1 LVLWVTAILISIQ
14 LALGAAF
21 YRLTSDWLVGQ
32 LENTLV
38 ATATQVAVTLQGA
51 DFIDDNQ
58 VNVRFRDPDDV
69 VNAFLQG
76 QRFFIRVIDQREGL
90 VIETSEPYQVDIS
103 PQARNVNAGYET
115 LPLRDTA
122 IMMRVYTLPLEGY
135 PLALQV
141 GVSLAEVNATQA
153 LIFWMIASALLL
165 TVLLGAGSGLFL
177 ASRALIP
184 IHAITRI
191 ARQIGERD
199 LTQRITLNR
208 VDDELGQLALTF
220 NTMLDRIERAFQHQ
234 QRFTADAAHE
244 LRTPLSIMHIGVEVI
259 LSQERTPAEYR
270 AALDSIQEEVRRLTA
285 LTVGLLTLAR
295 ADSHRL
301 TLHRDLVDF
310 SMLIR
315 TVIDQIAPIAEHKNI
330 DIQRDILPEVR
341 LEADEE
347 RMIQLALNLIENAV
361 KYTPE
366 GGLITVTLTQT
377 SGQVRLTVADTG
389 TGIPPEHLPH
399 IFDRFYRMDR
409 SRSRDNGGFGLGLA
423 IAQHIVQLH
432 GGEITV
438 VSQVGVGTQ
447 FGVTLPTS

>member
-1 LVLWVTAILISIQ
+1 M
-14 LALGAAF
+14 
-21 YRLTSDWLVGQ
+21 GQ

>member
-1 LVLWVTAILISIQ
+1 
-14 LALGAAF
+14 
-21 YRLTSDWLVGQ
+21 VGQ